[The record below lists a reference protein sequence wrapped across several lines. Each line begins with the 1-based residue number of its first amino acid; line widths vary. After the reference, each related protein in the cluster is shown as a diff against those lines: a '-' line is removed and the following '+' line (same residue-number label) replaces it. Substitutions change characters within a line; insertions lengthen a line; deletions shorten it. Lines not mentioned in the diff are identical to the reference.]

1 MLSLGSYLLGA
12 AELALVALSLGFS
25 AYRLRRRLMPA
36 WEGAP
41 ARLVEAIVAVA
52 LLIWIS
58 EILGT
63 FGLLYAG
70 ALVGASPWWQGPSRS
85 GRRVPVGAGIPHG
98 AAVAAPARRG
108 GRPPDRTRRSRRLG
122 GC

>member
-12 AELALVALSLGFS
+12 AQVAAGGALAGFQ
-25 AYRLRRRLMPA
+25 RRIGCGSGCCRRGT
-36 WEGAP
+36 GAP

-70 ALVGASPWWQGPSRS
+70 SARRRLRCLPGVALAGGWRCGVSRGADAQRPAPG
-85 GRRVPVGAGIPHG
+85 GCPHRQDP
-98 AAVAAPARRG
+98 PARTAG
-108 GRPPDRTRRSRRLG
+108 V
-122 GC
+122 C